1 MPCEHTHSVPR
12 SSQGDKFSCALVSVI
27 PVLDTWLGGLIGDVG
42 DWRLVGERVGYLIGT
57 EFGFLGDGDAISLT
71 ETTLLW
77 ILGVEDP
84 IGVFVVTTFGGT
96 ATTASWIAFDS
107 LSLSP

>member
-1 MPCEHTHSVPR
+1 M
-12 SSQGDKFSCALVSVI
+12 
-27 PVLDTWLGGLIGDVG
+27 LDTWLGGLIGDVG

-57 EFGFLGDGDAISLT
+57 EFDFSGDGDAISLT

-77 ILGVEDP
+77 TLGVRDP
-84 IGVFVVTTFGGT
+84 SGFFVVTTFLGT
-96 ATTASWIAFDS
+96 ARTASWIAFDS

>member
-1 MPCEHTHSVPR
+1 M
-12 SSQGDKFSCALVSVI
+12 
-27 PVLDTWLGGLIGDVG
+27 LDTWPGGLIGDVG

-57 EFGFLGDGDAISLT
+57 EFDFLGDGGAISLT

-77 ILGVEDP
+77 TLGVEDP
-84 IGVFVVTTFGGT
+84 VGVFVTSFLGT
-96 ATTASWIAFDS
+96 ARTASWIAFDS

>member
-1 MPCEHTHSVPR
+1 M
-12 SSQGDKFSCALVSVI
+12 
-27 PVLDTWLGGLIGDVG
+27 LDTWLGGLIGDVG

-57 EFGFLGDGDAISLT
+57 EFGFLGDGDAISLKTLT

-84 IGVFVVTTFGGT
+84 IGVFVVTTFWGT

>member
-1 MPCEHTHSVPR
+1 M
-12 SSQGDKFSCALVSVI
+12 
-27 PVLDTWLGGLIGDVG
+27 LDTWLGGLIGDVG

-57 EFGFLGDGDAISLT
+57 KFGFSGDGEGAISLT

-77 ILGVEDP
+77 TLGVRDP
-84 IGVFVVTTFGGT
+84 IGVFVVTTFLGT
-96 ATTASWIAFDS
+96 ARTASWIAFDS

>member
-1 MPCEHTHSVPR
+1 M
-12 SSQGDKFSCALVSVI
+12 
-27 PVLDTWLGGLIGDVG
+27 LDTWLGGLIGDVG

-57 EFGFLGDGDAISLT
+57 EFGFLGDGGAISLT

-77 ILGVEDP
+77 TLGVEDP
-84 IGVFVVTTFGGT
+84 IGFFVVTAFLGT
-96 ATTASWIAFDS
+96 ARTASWIAFDS

>member
-1 MPCEHTHSVPR
+1 M
-12 SSQGDKFSCALVSVI
+12 
-27 PVLDTWLGGLIGDVG
+27 LDTWLGGLIGDVG

-71 ETTLLW
+71 KTTLLW

-84 IGVFVVTTFGGT
+84 IGVFVVTTFWGT
-96 ATTASWIAFDS
+96 ARTASWIAFDS

>member
-1 MPCEHTHSVPR
+1 M
-12 SSQGDKFSCALVSVI
+12 
-27 PVLDTWLGGLIGDVG
+27 LDTWLGGLIGDVG

-57 EFGFLGDGDAISLT
+57 EFGFWGDGDAISLT

-77 ILGVEDP
+77 TLGVEDL
-84 IGVFVVTTFGGT
+84 IGVFVVTIFLGT
-96 ATTASWIAFDS
+96 ARTASWIAFDS